1 MLQSQQLCTIK
12 ILNDLQYITRPSFR
26 LGSGSATTLESRIRL
41 KTKSFWIH
49 YTLLNLLENIILICA
64 NVMSRI
70 MSYISQ
76 KMLTDWRS
84 LS

>member
-41 KTKSFWIH
+41 RTKAFRIH
-49 YTLLNLLENIILICA
+49 STLLNLLENIIFICV
-64 NVMSRI
+64 NVKSRI
-70 MSYISQ
+70 VPCTSQ
-76 KMLTDWRS
+76 KS
-84 LS
+84 